1 MRGEVTS
8 RPKCD
13 GLLARTS
20 SQSALVCAANLP
32 PRRTKVK
39 FTSNTRDYEEIFTA
53 GEAGAYMQE
62 AKQSPDRTVQ
72 ALI

>member
-8 RPKCD
+8 RPKND
-13 GLLARTS
+13 GLLAQTS

-32 PRRTKVK
+32 PRATKVK
-39 FTSNTRDYEEIFTA
+39 LTSNTRDFKEIFTP
-53 GEAGAYMQE
+53 GKAGAYMQE